1 MNELISPPLR
11 RVLCAALL
19 SGAVLSHAAPVYQ
32 ATMLALPAGMEASRV
47 WGIHQGVIVGETSN
61 NTNFTPKATA
71 WLSPSSATLL
81 QANPFD
87 SSAYAV
93 SGGRI
98 VGYQAALSLATD
110 FDALRWANSGA
121 QPGSIGS
128 ASGASTARAAAGNY
142 TAGAQMA
149 GAFIHDGI
157 TLTTLGA
164 AGSIAYGVTAA
175 GVAVGQDAMG
185 AAVVFNG
192 ARAGTLS
199 ASGTAWA
206 ILGDQVVGS
215 YDDQGEQHAFLNTV
229 SGELIDL
236 FKGAAFALNESGTVV
251 GADFDLGLAMLFD
264 GTLAYDLNSLV
275 SGGGLGDYTLTQARG
290 IDSDGTVIAF
300 GTRGDFER
308 AFVLRLGSGVPAPD
322 PNPVPEPIPAPGT
335 LLLALLALAALSV
348 GTRRTM
354 ATGLQHARAA

>member
-142 TAGAQMA
+142 TSGAQMA

-192 ARAGTLS
+192 VRAGTLS

-215 YDDQGEQHAFLNTV
+215 YDDQGEQHAFLKTLG
-229 SGELIDL
+229 GELIDL

-264 GTLAYDLNSLV
+264 NTGVYNLNSLV
-275 SGGGLGDYTLTQARG
+275 TDGLDGYTLTQARG

-322 PNPVPEPIPAPGT
+322 PNPVPKPIPAPGT